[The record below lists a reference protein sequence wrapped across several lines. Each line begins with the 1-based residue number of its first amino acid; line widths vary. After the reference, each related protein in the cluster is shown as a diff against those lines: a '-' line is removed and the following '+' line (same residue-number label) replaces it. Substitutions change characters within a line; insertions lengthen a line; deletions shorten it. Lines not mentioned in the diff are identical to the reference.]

1 MQKWRYCRT
10 ALITSPS
17 VLFSTFLPL
26 SVSEGFSY
34 FSVLCLFPHLVLENN
49 CRRPQK
55 EACQR
60 SYNQKCNVRHRS
72 RCFVKTNEGLTGQA
86 FVRILCVLIHCVVW
100 DSIPW
105 DGLHLNPWSMRQHPQ
120 VLKQPLPE
128 KSHTDHL
135 HFNVFINQLLY
146 ITFLA

>member
-1 MQKWRYCRT
+1 MWYNAEMKILQNCTDNIALCLIFQLVCHLVSQK
-10 ALITSPS
+10 AFII
-17 VLFSTFLPL
+17 
-26 SVSEGFSY
+26 
-34 FSVLCLFPHLVLENN
+34 SVLCLFPHLVLENN
-49 CRRPQK
+49 CRRQQK

-60 SYNQKCNVRHRS
+60 SYNQKCNICHRS

-105 DGLHLNPWSMRQHPQ
+105 DGLHLHPWSMRQHPQ
-120 VLKQPLPE
+120 VLIQPLPE

-135 HFNVFINQLLY
+135 HFNFFIN
-146 ITFLA
+146 